1 MISAATLNSELINK
15 IAQDFAQA
23 TSLAV
28 VVVNIHGDEISEL
41 FNFTPFCQ
49 MMRQHP
55 QLSTRC
61 RMSDRCGGLEAS
73 KSDQPC
79 IYRCHAGL
87 TDFSIPL
94 VIAGHLVGF
103 VLCGQVRLRNDDVDL
118 VDILN
123 VDDCWQ
129 ADPELLNEFRKVPEM
144 DYSRVMASADLLKLI
159 VENCLKKQLNFVVIK
174 ENKSQSD
181 SLRQTRAPGPHDNKM
196 KKALRYIDAHLSDDL
211 RLEDVAS
218 HVYLSPYYFSKL
230 FKKYHG
236 IGFNAWVNQQRMAS
250 ARELLCHSDW
260 SIASIARNLGFSQ
273 TSYFCKVFRQT
284 YQVTPQVYRQQV
296 SDNAAMEQAINA
308 EIQSLIAA
316 CQRCPAKVV
325 LVTNEVGMGI
335 VPESRLARHFRDIAG
350 RVNQQLAAAANEV
363 WLVVSGI
370 GVKIK

>member
-41 FNFTPFCQ
+41 FNFTSFCQ
-49 MMRQHP
+49 MMRRHP

-144 DYSRVMASADLLKLI
+144 DYSRVIASADLLKLI

-174 ENKSQSD
+174 ENKPYSD
-181 SLRQTRAPGPHDNKM
+181 PLRQTRTPNPHDNKM

-284 YQVTPQVYRQQV
+284 YQVTPQVYRQQI
-296 SDNAAMEQAINA
+296 SENTAAETA
-308 EIQSLIAA
+308 
-316 CQRCPAKVV
+316 
-325 LVTNEVGMGI
+325 
-335 VPESRLARHFRDIAG
+335 
-350 RVNQQLAAAANEV
+350 
-363 WLVVSGI
+363 
-370 GVKIK
+370 

>member
-174 ENKSQSD
+174 ENKSRSD
-181 SLRQTRAPGPHDNKM
+181 SVRQTRAPNPHDNKM

-230 FKKYHG
+230 FKKYHR
-236 IGFNAWVNQQRMAS
+236 IGFNAWVNQ
-250 ARELLCHSDW
+250 
-260 SIASIARNLGFSQ
+260 
-273 TSYFCKVFRQT
+273 
-284 YQVTPQVYRQQV
+284 
-296 SDNAAMEQAINA
+296 
-308 EIQSLIAA
+308 
-316 CQRCPAKVV
+316 
-325 LVTNEVGMGI
+325 
-335 VPESRLARHFRDIAG
+335 
-350 RVNQQLAAAANEV
+350 
-363 WLVVSGI
+363 
-370 GVKIK
+370 

>member
-41 FNFTPFCQ
+41 FNFTPFYQ

-174 ENKSQSD
+174 ENKSRSD
-181 SLRQTRAPGPHDNKM
+181 SVRQTRAPNPHDNKM

-296 SDNAAMEQAINA
+296 SENAAMET
-308 EIQSLIAA
+308 
-316 CQRCPAKVV
+316 V
-325 LVTNEVGMGI
+325 
-335 VPESRLARHFRDIAG
+335 
-350 RVNQQLAAAANEV
+350 
-363 WLVVSGI
+363 
-370 GVKIK
+370 

>member
-41 FNFTPFCQ
+41 FNFTSFCQ
-49 MMRQHP
+49 MMRRHP

-174 ENKSQSD
+174 ENKPYSD
-181 SLRQTRAPGPHDNKM
+181 PLRQTRTPNPHDNKM

-284 YQVTPQVYRQQV
+284 YQVTPQVYRQQI
-296 SDNAAMEQAINA
+296 SENTAAETA
-308 EIQSLIAA
+308 
-316 CQRCPAKVV
+316 
-325 LVTNEVGMGI
+325 
-335 VPESRLARHFRDIAG
+335 
-350 RVNQQLAAAANEV
+350 
-363 WLVVSGI
+363 
-370 GVKIK
+370 

>member
-1 MISAATLNSELINK
+1 MSHER
-15 IAQDFAQA
+15 
-23 TSLAV
+23 SLW
-28 VVVNIHGDEISEL
+28 
-41 FNFTPFCQ
+41 
-49 MMRQHP
+49 
-55 QLSTRC
+55 
-61 RMSDRCGGLEAS
+61 GLEAS

-181 SLRQTRAPGPHDNKM
+181 SVRQTRAPGPHDNKM

-296 SDNAAMEQAINA
+296 SDNAAMET
-308 EIQSLIAA
+308 
-316 CQRCPAKVV
+316 V
-325 LVTNEVGMGI
+325 
-335 VPESRLARHFRDIAG
+335 
-350 RVNQQLAAAANEV
+350 
-363 WLVVSGI
+363 
-370 GVKIK
+370 

>member
-49 MMRQHP
+49 MMRQYP

-61 RMSDRCGGLEAS
+61 RMSDRCGGLESS

-94 VIAGHLVGF
+94 VISGHLVGF

-174 ENKSQSD
+174 ENKSHSD
-181 SLRQTRAPGPHDNKM
+181 SVRQTRTPNPHDNKM

-284 YQVTPQVYRQQV
+284 YQVTPQVYRQQI
-296 SDNAAMEQAINA
+296 SENTAAETA
-308 EIQSLIAA
+308 
-316 CQRCPAKVV
+316 
-325 LVTNEVGMGI
+325 
-335 VPESRLARHFRDIAG
+335 
-350 RVNQQLAAAANEV
+350 
-363 WLVVSGI
+363 
-370 GVKIK
+370 

>member
-41 FNFTPFCQ
+41 FNFTSFCQ
-49 MMRQHP
+49 MMRRHP

-129 ADPELLNEFRKVPEM
+129 ADPELLNEYRKVPEM

-174 ENKSQSD
+174 ENKPYSD
-181 SLRQTRAPGPHDNKM
+181 PLRQTRTPNPHDNKM

-284 YQVTPQVYRQQV
+284 YQVTPQVYRQQI
-296 SDNAAMEQAINA
+296 SENTAAETA
-308 EIQSLIAA
+308 
-316 CQRCPAKVV
+316 
-325 LVTNEVGMGI
+325 
-335 VPESRLARHFRDIAG
+335 
-350 RVNQQLAAAANEV
+350 
-363 WLVVSGI
+363 
-370 GVKIK
+370 

>member
-55 QLSTRC
+55 HLSTRC

-174 ENKSQSD
+174 ENKFQSD
-181 SLRQTRAPGPHDNKM
+181 SVRQTRAPNPHDNKM

-296 SDNAAMEQAINA
+296 SENAVMET
-308 EIQSLIAA
+308 
-316 CQRCPAKVV
+316 V
-325 LVTNEVGMGI
+325 
-335 VPESRLARHFRDIAG
+335 
-350 RVNQQLAAAANEV
+350 
-363 WLVVSGI
+363 
-370 GVKIK
+370 

>member
-1 MISAATLNSELINK
+1 
-15 IAQDFAQA
+15 
-23 TSLAV
+23 
-28 VVVNIHGDEISEL
+28 
-41 FNFTPFCQ
+41 
-49 MMRQHP
+49 
-55 QLSTRC
+55 
-61 RMSDRCGGLEAS
+61 MSDRCGGLEAS

-103 VLCGQVRLRNDDVDL
+103 VLCGQVRLSNDVEL

-123 VDDCWQ
+123 VDDRWQ
-129 ADPELLNEFRKVPEM
+129 ADPELLNEFRNVPEM
-144 DYSRVMASADLLKLI
+144 DYSRVIASADLLKLI

-174 ENKSQSD
+174 DNPQQSEANKTARGPS
-181 SLRQTRAPGPHDNKM
+181 PHDSKM

-230 FKKYHG
+230 FKKYQG
-236 IGFNAWVNQQRMAS
+236 IGFNAWVNHQRMVS

-284 YQVTPQVYRQQV
+284 YQVTPQAYRQQ
-296 SDNAAMEQAINA
+296 IN
-308 EIQSLIAA
+308 ENSHPPSI
-316 CQRCPAKVV
+316 
-325 LVTNEVGMGI
+325 
-335 VPESRLARHFRDIAG
+335 
-350 RVNQQLAAAANEV
+350 
-363 WLVVSGI
+363 
-370 GVKIK
+370 

>member
-41 FNFTPFCQ
+41 FNFTSFCQ
-49 MMRQHP
+49 MMRRHP

-129 ADPELLNEFRKVPEM
+129 ADPELLNEFRKVLEM

-174 ENKSQSD
+174 ENKPYSD
-181 SLRQTRAPGPHDNKM
+181 PLRQTRTPNPHDNKM

-284 YQVTPQVYRQQV
+284 YQVTPQVYRQQI
-296 SDNAAMEQAINA
+296 SENTAAETA
-308 EIQSLIAA
+308 
-316 CQRCPAKVV
+316 
-325 LVTNEVGMGI
+325 
-335 VPESRLARHFRDIAG
+335 
-350 RVNQQLAAAANEV
+350 
-363 WLVVSGI
+363 
-370 GVKIK
+370 

>member
-1 MISAATLNSELINK
+1 MISASTLNSELINK

-49 MMRQHP
+49 LMRQHP
-55 QLSTRC
+55 EHSGRC

-73 KSDQPC
+73 KKDQLC

-103 VLCGQVRLRNDDVDL
+103 VLCGQVRLSNDVEL

-123 VDDCWQ
+123 VDDRWQ
-129 ADPELLNEFRKVPEM
+129 DDP
-144 DYSRVMASADLLKLI
+144 A
-159 VENCLKKQLNFVVIK
+159 
-174 ENKSQSD
+174 
-181 SLRQTRAPGPHDNKM
+181 
-196 KKALRYIDAHLSDDL
+196 
-211 RLEDVAS
+211 
-218 HVYLSPYYFSKL
+218 LSPYYFSKL
-230 FKKYHG
+230 FKKYQG

-250 ARELLCHSDW
+250 AKELLCHSDW

-284 YQVTPQVYRQQV
+284 YQVTPQAFRQQ
-296 SDNAAMEQAINA
+296 INA
-308 EIQSLIAA
+308 GSQ
-316 CQRCPAKVV
+316 
-325 LVTNEVGMGI
+325 T
-335 VPESRLARHFRDIAG
+335 ESF
-350 RVNQQLAAAANEV
+350 
-363 WLVVSGI
+363 
-370 GVKIK
+370 

>member
-1 MISAATLNSELINK
+1 MISASALNSELINK

-49 MMRQHP
+49 LMRQHP
-55 QLSTRC
+55 QHSTRC

-103 VLCGQVRLRNDDVDL
+103 VLCGQVRLRDDSDVAL

-123 VDDCWQ
+123 VDDRWQ
-129 ADPELLNEFRKVPEM
+129 ADPELLNEFRNVPEM

-174 ENKSQSD
+174 D
-181 SLRQTRAPGPHDNKM
+181 STQPTEPARPNRAVSPHDSKM

-230 FKKYHG
+230 FKKYQG

-284 YQVTPQVYRQQV
+284 YQVTPQAYRQK
-296 SDNAAMEQAINA
+296 INDD
-308 EIQSLIAA
+308 L
-316 CQRCPAKVV
+316 P
-325 LVTNEVGMGI
+325 T
-335 VPESRLARHFRDIAG
+335 ES
-350 RVNQQLAAAANEV
+350 V
-363 WLVVSGI
+363 
-370 GVKIK
+370 

>member
-1 MISAATLNSELINK
+1 
-15 IAQDFAQA
+15 
-23 TSLAV
+23 
-28 VVVNIHGDEISEL
+28 
-41 FNFTPFCQ
+41 
-49 MMRQHP
+49 MRQHP
-55 QLSTRC
+55 QHSTRC

-103 VLCGQVRLRNDDVDL
+103 VLCGQVRLRNDDGADL
-118 VDILN
+118 LDIMK
-123 VDDCWQ
+123 VDDRWQ
-129 ADPELLNEFRKVPEM
+129 ADPELLNEFSNVPEM

-174 ENKSQSD
+174 D
-181 SLRQTRAPGPHDNKM
+181 STQPAEPARPARAASPHDSKM

-230 FKKYHG
+230 FKKYQG

-284 YQVTPQVYRQQV
+284 YQVTPQAYRQK
-296 SDNAAMEQAINA
+296 INENLPA
-308 EIQSLIAA
+308 ESA
-316 CQRCPAKVV
+316 
-325 LVTNEVGMGI
+325 
-335 VPESRLARHFRDIAG
+335 
-350 RVNQQLAAAANEV
+350 
-363 WLVVSGI
+363 
-370 GVKIK
+370 

>member
-1 MISAATLNSELINK
+1 MISASSLNSELINK

-41 FNFTPFCQ
+41 FNFTSFCQ
-49 MMRQHP
+49 LMRQHP
-55 QLSTRC
+55 QHSIRC

-103 VLCGQVRLRNDDVDL
+103 VLCGQVRLRDDVEL

-123 VDDCWQ
+123 VDIGWQ
-129 ADPELLNEFRKVPEM
+129 ADSELLSEFRNVPEM
-144 DYSRVMASADLLKLI
+144 DYSRVIASADLLKLI

-174 ENKSQSD
+174 DNQQQPEPVRTQRGVN
-181 SLRQTRAPGPHDNKM
+181 PHDGKM
-196 KKALRYIDAHLSDDL
+196 KKALRYIDAHLSDEL
-211 RLEDVAS
+211 RLEEVAN

-230 FKKYHG
+230 FKKYQG
-236 IGFNAWVNQQRMAS
+236 IGFNAWVNHQRMVS
-250 ARELLCHSDW
+250 AKELLSHSDW

-284 YQVTPQVYRQQV
+284 YQITPQAFRQQ
-296 SDNAAMEQAINA
+296 IN
-308 EIQSLIAA
+308 
-316 CQRCPAKVV
+316 
-325 LVTNEVGMGI
+325 
-335 VPESRLARHFRDIAG
+335 
-350 RVNQQLAAAANEV
+350 
-363 WLVVSGI
+363 SGSQTEPF
-370 GVKIK
+370 

>member
-1 MISAATLNSELINK
+1 MISASTLNSELINK

-49 MMRQHP
+49 LMRQHP
-55 QLSTRC
+55 EHSGRC

-73 KSDQPC
+73 KKDQLC

-103 VLCGQVRLRNDDVDL
+103 VLCGQVRLSNDVEL

-123 VDDCWQ
+123 VDNPSQNDPAQ
-129 ADPELLNEFRKVPEM
+129 A
-144 DYSRVMASADLLKLI
+144 S
-159 VENCLKKQLNFVVIK
+159 
-174 ENKSQSD
+174 
-181 SLRQTRAPGPHDNKM
+181 RAPSPHDGKM
-196 KKALRYIDAHLSDDL
+196 KKALRYIDAHLSDEL
-211 RLEDVAS
+211 RLEDVAA

-230 FKKYHG
+230 FKKYQG

-250 ARELLCHSDW
+250 AKELLCHSDW

-284 YQVTPQVYRQQV
+284 YQVTPQAFRQQ
-296 SDNAAMEQAINA
+296 INA
-308 EIQSLIAA
+308 GSQ
-316 CQRCPAKVV
+316 
-325 LVTNEVGMGI
+325 T
-335 VPESRLARHFRDIAG
+335 ESF
-350 RVNQQLAAAANEV
+350 
-363 WLVVSGI
+363 
-370 GVKIK
+370 

>member
-1 MISAATLNSELINK
+1 MICFPNLLK
-15 IAQDFAQA
+15 
-23 TSLAV
+23 SLPLHGGFCYCPLCFSS
-28 VVVNIHGDEISEL
+28 VNH
-41 FNFTPFCQ
+41 
-49 MMRQHP
+49 
-55 QLSTRC
+55 
-61 RMSDRCGGLEAS
+61 RCGGLEAS

-296 SDNAAMEQAINA
+296 SDNAAMET
-308 EIQSLIAA
+308 
-316 CQRCPAKVV
+316 V
-325 LVTNEVGMGI
+325 
-335 VPESRLARHFRDIAG
+335 
-350 RVNQQLAAAANEV
+350 
-363 WLVVSGI
+363 
-370 GVKIK
+370 

>member
-1 MISAATLNSELINK
+1 MISASALNSELINK

-23 TSLAV
+23 TGLAV

-49 MMRQHP
+49 LMRQHP
-55 QLSTRC
+55 QHSTRC
-61 RMSDRCGGLEAS
+61 RMSDRCVGLEAS

-103 VLCGQVRLRNDDVDL
+103 VLCGQVRLSNDVEL
-118 VDILN
+118 VNILN
-123 VDDCWQ
+123 VDDRWQ
-129 ADPELLNEFRKVPEM
+129 ADPELLNEFRNVPEM
-144 DYSRVMASADLLKLI
+144 DYSRVIASADLLKLI

-174 ENKSQSD
+174 DNPQQSEANKT
-181 SLRQTRAPGPHDNKM
+181 TRGPTPHDSKM

-230 FKKYHG
+230 FKKYQG
-236 IGFNAWVNQQRMAS
+236 IGFNAWVNRQRMVS

-284 YQVTPQVYRQQV
+284 YQVTPQAYRQQ
-296 SDNAAMEQAINA
+296 IN
-308 EIQSLIAA
+308 ENSHPPSL
-316 CQRCPAKVV
+316 
-325 LVTNEVGMGI
+325 
-335 VPESRLARHFRDIAG
+335 
-350 RVNQQLAAAANEV
+350 
-363 WLVVSGI
+363 
-370 GVKIK
+370 

>member
-1 MISAATLNSELINK
+1 MISASTLNSELINK

-49 MMRQHP
+49 LMRQHP
-55 QLSTRC
+55 EHSGRC

-73 KSDQPC
+73 KNDQLC

-103 VLCGQVRLRNDDVDL
+103 VLCGQVRLSNDIEL

-123 VDDCWQ
+123 VDDRWQ
-129 ADPELLNEFRKVPEM
+129 DDPAQA
-144 DYSRVMASADLLKLI
+144 SRAAS
-159 VENCLKKQLNFVVIK
+159 
-174 ENKSQSD
+174 
-181 SLRQTRAPGPHDNKM
+181 PHDGKM
-196 KKALRYIDAHLSDDL
+196 KKALRYIDAHLSDEL
-211 RLEDVAS
+211 RLEDVAA

-230 FKKYHG
+230 FKKYQG

-250 ARELLCHSDW
+250 AKELLCHSDW

-284 YQVTPQVYRQQV
+284 YQVTPQAFRQQ
-296 SDNAAMEQAINA
+296 INA
-308 EIQSLIAA
+308 GSQ
-316 CQRCPAKVV
+316 
-325 LVTNEVGMGI
+325 T
-335 VPESRLARHFRDIAG
+335 ESF
-350 RVNQQLAAAANEV
+350 
-363 WLVVSGI
+363 
-370 GVKIK
+370 